1 MPEIVVLCP
10 QCGSQETVDQNQEYV
25 KCHHCFTTFPLKESK
40 TVLDS
45 ALRRQIDDAI
55 TKRNNCDFNE
65 ATLILEDLVAAN
77 PNVAEICFQL
87 LLTDYGVS
95 YVSDDGSSIREK
107 PVISGVQKESIYNKE
122 YYHKLETILSEYPNT
137 LKNYK
142 ERLDEIEKL
151 RIESLKMMEKIEPFD
166 VFICYKRT
174 ADGGLYTPDS
184 FTARKLYTKFTE
196 WGLKTFFAEE
206 TIYKQY
212 GGQTFEP
219 IIASALMSAKLMV
232 VVCATPERSRDF
244 LLAPW
249 VKNEWLRFKKRV
261 ENEVDVKLALLPIFD
276 NGFKPENLP
285 RALNGFQGIKL
296 DDEFD
301 KNIAGIIN
309 QVISREK
316 KSKFNEIKVE
326 ANKVGT
332 LSVKREEINVR
343 QFAGFKEKELSNLEK
358 TDFTMA
364 VADMKINSNAKYK
377 AAYKKLARIT
387 ETNKY
392 NFEAN
397 LAKLK
402 CNFKIPN
409 DESLVNT
416 SLWRVD
422 DINRMNNDFLSL
434 MEAGGDDCV
443 RVRKAMVQML
453 KKSLADNPSK
463 FANELKKEESTFLNV
478 AKTFTDRGELFD
490 YAKEFEKPYF
500 DLINNRAQ
508 NPKLRD
514 DEILNIANK
523 LFRRIYSNYEEKGA
537 KQIFDLYLKS
547 FKTLSVGNKKE
558 NKNLVDQFIN
568 LALEINKLDVDC
580 LWYRFTFDMDCLG
593 AAAATPFVLSSKLK
607 KNNFIEFK
615 INAKRVDD
623 KEKEANLYY
632 FIIKAIESG
641 YKMNFSDNDNYFN
654 IILKTACIMVNKKK
668 NKEITKK
675 IFNLFASLT
684 GSGSTSDA
692 NTIKLLMTIGNRLLI
707 EKQYKEAKRYFEE
720 VLTFDDS
727 NSDARWGITK
737 CEIKKPTNYSV
748 LFYRKSLNDVP
759 AFRMLIAVHE
769 ERHPDQVDHY
779 LAFYQAIEN
788 IKNSRGKNKRLI
800 YKAFKNRHNVLMKRD
815 LPYDTP
821 VEDIIVAIGNG
832 TLVQEAQQKKAP
844 KTSSKTP
851 NVSHY
856 SFAKERW
863 SLFFNIL
870 FIIAAVAAVILL
882 KPESAFL
889 MIFALAIIAAI
900 MSRSGFGHLATGRSP
915 YKPLLIVLSILSFV
929 PYIVIFYTIVL
940 ADQQILNVFNNSSNQ
955 YGTLL
960 AFSTAGFALAFI
972 YFLSTI
978 IRKTKPSSSDLD
990 NSNAFAY
997 YLLKIMAVSG
1007 ASIAGFFMALSIANT
1022 GTLFGAE
1029 LDMNN
1034 GLINWFVSYVADTM
1048 STLMAVLTIAVL
1060 RIIRGSGS

>member
-25 KCHHCFTTFPLKESK
+25 KCHHCFKTFPLRESK

-65 ATLILEDLVAAN
+65 ATLILEDLIAAN

-95 YVSDDGSSIREK
+95 YVSEDGSSIREK
-107 PVISGVQKESIYNKE
+107 PVISGVQKESIFNKE

-142 ERLDEIEKL
+142 ERLEEIEKL

-174 ADGGLYTPDS
+174 ADGGLFTPDS

-219 IIASALMSAKLMV
+219 IICSALMSAHLMV

-261 ENEVDVKLALLPIFD
+261 ENEVDVKLALLPVFD

-332 LSVKREEINVR
+332 LSVKKEEIKQR
-343 QFAGFKEKELSNLEK
+343 TFTGFKEKELSNLEK

-387 ETNKY
+387 ETNKF

-402 CNFKIPN
+402 CNFKIPYE
-409 DESLVNT
+409 ESLINT
-416 SLWRVD
+416 SLWSVD

-453 KKSLADNPSK
+453 KKSLVDNPNK

-478 AKTFTDRGELFD
+478 AKTFADKEELFQ
-490 YAKEFEKPYF
+490 YAQEFERPYF

-514 DEILNIANK
+514 DDVLNIANK
-523 LFRRIYSNYEEKGA
+523 LFRRIYSNYEERGA

-547 FKTLSVGNKKE
+547 FMTLSNGNKKE
-558 NKNLVDQFIN
+558 NKNLVDKFIN
-568 LALEINKLDVDC
+568 LALEINRLDVDC
-580 LWYRFTFDMDCLG
+580 LWYRFTFDLDCLSNE
-593 AAAATPFVLSSKLK
+593 AAAPYLLATKIK
-607 KNNFIEFK
+607 KNNFVEFNMK
-615 INAKRVDD
+615 AKHIDD
-623 KEKEANLYY
+623 KVKKGNLYY

-641 YKMNFSDNDNYFN
+641 YKMSFSTDTNYFN

-668 NKEITKK
+668 NREISKK
-675 IFNLFASLT
+675 IFNLLASLT

-692 NTIKLLMTIGNRLLI
+692 NTIKLLMAVGNRLLI

-720 VLTFDDS
+720 VLTFDDG
-727 NSDARWGITK
+727 NCDARWGITK
-737 CEIKKPTNYSV
+737 CNIKKPTNYSV

-759 AFRMLIAVHE
+759 AFRTLIAVHE
-769 ERHPDQVDHY
+769 ERHSDQVDHY
-779 LAFYQAIEN
+779 LAFYQAVEN
-788 IKNSRGKNKRLI
+788 IKNSKGKNKRLI
-800 YKAFKNRHNVLMKRD
+800 YKAFKNRHKELMKTD

-821 VEDIIVAIGNG
+821 VDKIIVAIGNG
-832 TLVQEAQQKKAP
+832 TLLQEAQKKKAP
-844 KTSSKTP
+844 RIKSSK
-851 NVSHY
+851 SKEY
-856 SFAKERW
+856 SFAKERV
-863 SLFFNIL
+863 SLVFNIL
-870 FIIAAVAAVILL
+870 FIVTSFAAAILL
-882 KPESAFL
+882 KPESAFVV
-889 MIFALAIIAAI
+889 IFALAIIAAI
-900 MSRSGFGHLATGRSP
+900 MSRAGYGHLATGRSP
-915 YKPLLIVLSILSFV
+915 YKPLLIVTGILSFV
-929 PYIVIFYTIVL
+929 PFIVVFSLLYSQDSTTLNALFKQSKYANFL
-940 ADQQILNVFNNSSNQ
+940 ADSIITFIAVF
-955 YGTLL
+955 
-960 AFSTAGFALAFI
+960 A
-972 YFLSTI
+972 YFLVTI
-978 IRKTKPSSSDLD
+978 IRKTKPSASDLD
-990 NSNAFAY
+990 NSNCYTY
-997 YLLKIMAVSG
+997 YLLKFMTLTAAAVG
-1007 ASIAGFFMALSIANT
+1007 GFFAGISIMNSGTVFGLDLDTSNAFIAWFVTVPVTVLSPILAALSC
-1022 GTLFGAE
+1022 G
-1029 LDMNN
+1029 
-1034 GLINWFVSYVADTM
+1034 
-1048 STLMAVLTIAVL
+1048 VL
-1060 RIIRGSGS
+1060 RLIRGSGL